1 MRYLILLAALMTGT
15 LWAAGNH
22 PDDGLYTCVQGNND
36 SICDQQIRM
45 ITKLGKVVEMRVM
58 YEGYCNGQGPYTYE
72 CERNVCTDGAIK
84 VTYESPIRYR
94 WENLSYG
101 FSCEMEKKF

>member
-1 MRYLILLAALMTGT
+1 MRYLLLLAFLSTPAL
-15 LWAAGNH
+15 AAFTH
-22 PDDGLYTCVQGNND
+22 PDDGLYGCVQGNND
-36 SICDQQIRM
+36 SICDQQIRV
-45 ITKLGKVVEMRVM
+45 ISKLGKVVEMRVM

-72 CERNVCTDGAIK
+72 CDKKGCTDGAIQITFEK
-84 VTYESPIRYR
+84 ANRYR

>member
-1 MRYLILLAALMTGT
+1 MRLFLLLALT
-15 LWAAGNH
+15 LSTQAWAATH
-22 PDDGLYTCVQGNND
+22 PDDGLFVCVQGNND
-36 SICDQQIRM
+36 SICDQQIRV
-45 ITKLGKVVEMRVM
+45 ISKLGKVVEMRVM

-72 CERNVCTDGAIK
+72 CDKKGCTDGAIK
-84 VTYESPIRYR
+84 ITFEKPDRYR